1 MTNVNFDRNG
11 KKAEKPFFAEKLR
24 KMLKIK
30 VKGKITGHYLL
41 IIF

>member
-1 MTNVNFDRNG
+1 MTNVNFDRNS
-11 KKAEKPFFAEKLR
+11 KKAVKAFFAEKLQ

-30 VKGKITGHYLL
+30 VKDKITGHYLL